1 MSAQTQSEVTRRLHG
16 VTSRIRKLDAVFGSG
31 DHANWW
37 NAFKRGPIEY
47 WLTYYFGNDE
57 VGLWEA
63 IHSRIADILDA
74 RLLTA
79 AQRTAEI
86 RKQIMEL
93 EAELKAAKLKQTV
106 QDQVNDTLQN
116 LASRKREMPPRLVKK
131 RDNQRS
137 KDRGKTESAFVDACV

>member
-1 MSAQTQSEVTRRLHG
+1 MPARNQSEVTRRLQG

-37 NAFKRGPIEY
+37 NAFKRGPITY

-86 RKQIMEL
+86 RKRVMEL
-93 EAELKAAKLKQTV
+93 EADLKAAKLKQKV
-106 QDQVNDTLQN
+106 QDQVNETLQN
-116 LASRKREMPPRLVKK
+116 LASRQREMPPRLVEI
-131 RDNQRS
+131 RDNQRNR
-137 KDRGKTESAFVDACV
+137 DRGETKSAFVDACV

>member
-1 MSAQTQSEVTRRLHG
+1 MSARTQSEVTRRLQK

-47 WLTYYFGNDE
+47 WLKYYFGNDE

-86 RKQIMEL
+86 RKRVIEL
-93 EAELKAAKLKQTV
+93 EAELKSAKLNQRV
-106 QDQVNDTLQN
+106 QDQVNETLQN
-116 LASRKREMPPRLVKK
+116 LASRKRQMPPRLIKIRNK
-131 RDNQRS
+131 QMD
-137 KDRGKTESAFVDACV
+137 KDRGEAESAFLDACI